1 MNIMLGQQIGPKLLE
16 SLGLPKNTISFTLRV
31 RVGEVVTVEC
41 VYAPEGDVYASEL
54 AEYFLVNRQVPRVD
68 QPHPAEVLGYDV
80 WLQQRNE
87 AAHRQLMARRVGID
101 YGN

>member
-16 SLGLPKNTISFTLRV
+16 SLGLPKHTISFTLRV

-54 AEYFLVNRQVPRVD
+54 AEYFLVERQSPRVA

-87 AAHRQLMARRVGID
+87 AAHQQLMARCVGID

>member
-31 RVGEVVTVEC
+31 RAGEVVTVEC
-41 VYAPEGDVYASEL
+41 VYAPDGDLYAREL
-54 AEYFLVNRQVPRVD
+54 AEYFLVDRQVPRVE